1 MERASA
7 PLVTGVGQHRYRAL
21 ALVLLVACGPRVEV
35 SLPPADAPATAVAI
49 AGAAVLIG
57 TGDIASCTSTGDEAT
72 AQLVDSVLKADS
84 AAGVENHVF
93 TLGDNVYPR
102 GSARDFERC
111 FTPSWGDPTR
121 RIMKWIRPSPGNHE
135 HDTDWAAPYYRYFGA
150 RAGEPGKGYYS
161 YKAGEWHVVVLN
173 SVLAVSPRVP
183 AADRRA
189 QEDWLRRDL
198 AEHPTRCTVAY
209 WHHPRFSSGTHGGVI
224 RMEPIWRIL
233 HDAGVDLVFAGHD
246 HHYERFLPQGPNAT
260 LDTLRGVTQFLV
272 GTGGGTLRGLRRPY
286 ARNSAA
292 RVQGHFG
299 VLKVTLGSGEYQH
312 AFLDVTGR
320 VWDRGRG
327 RCH

>member
-1 MERASA
+1 MNTIVKRTTS
-7 PLVTGVGQHRYRAL
+7 GVGQHGHL
-21 ALVLLVACGPRVEV
+21 AIGLVWLISCGPPVQI
-35 SLPPADAPATAVAI
+35 SPPPADAPATAVAI

-57 TGDIASCTSTGDEAT
+57 TGDIASCASTGDEAT

-111 FTPSWGDPTR
+111 FTPSWGDPTK

-135 HDTDWAAPYYRYFGA
+135 HDTDFAAPYYRYFGA

-161 YKAGEWHVVVLN
+161 YTAGEWHVVVLN

-189 QEDWLRRDL
+189 QEEWLRREL
-198 AEHPTRCTVAY
+198 AEHPTRCTLAY

-233 HDAGVDLVFAGHD
+233 YEGGVDLVFAGHD

-260 LDTLRGVTQFLV
+260 LDTLRGITQILV

-286 ARNSAA
+286 AANSAA
-292 RVQGHFG
+292 RIEGHFG

-312 AFLDVTGR
+312 AFLDVAGR
-320 VWDRGRG
+320 VWDRGGG